1 MTTAAMIKSLPKDI
15 PVPTMADFL
24 MGDHLDTI
32 VLLKHFEKAS
42 SSGDKQLMENITDA
56 VAMLVRLHSQAE
68 MDVLYPFIEKSLGS
82 EGKQKVKQ
90 FLDEHTNV
98 EQEALQALE
107 NRKAGGGDLNSALSA
122 VNKDFTDHLL
132 KEESDV
138 MMKLLNAVSE
148 ADMADIALQF
158 QQAKE
163 SAPLDPPA
171 EMAA

>member
-24 MGDHLDTI
+24 MGDHVDTI

-42 SSGDKQLMENITDA
+42 ASGDKQLMETLTDA
-56 VAMLVRLHSQAE
+56 IAMVCRLHSQAE
-68 MDVLYPFIEKSLGS
+68 MDVLYPFVEKSLGS
-82 EGKQKVKQ
+82 EGKQKVKES
-90 FLDEHTNV
+90 LEEHTNV

-107 NRKAGGGDLNSALSA
+107 LRKSGGNDLASILSKL
-122 VNKDFTDHLL
+122 NKEFTEHLL
-132 KEESDV
+132 KEENDM
-138 MMKLLNAVSE
+138 MMKLLNAASE

-163 SAPLDPPA
+163 SAPLDPPS

>member
-42 SSGDKQLMENITDA
+42 ASGDKQLMETLTDA
-56 VAMLVRLHSQAE
+56 ISLVIRLHTQAE
-68 MDVLYPFIEKSLGS
+68 MDVLYPFIEKSLGT
-82 EGKQKVKQ
+82 EGKQKVKG
-90 FLDEHTNV
+90 FLDEHTNI
-98 EQEALQALE
+98 EQEAVQALQL
-107 NRKAGGGDLNSALSA
+107 RKSGGDDLASALSE
-122 VNKDFTDHLL
+122 VKKDFTEHLL
-132 KEESDV
+132 KEESDT
-138 MMKLLNAVSE
+138 MMKLLSAVSE

-171 EMAA
+171 KMAA

>member
-24 MGDHLDTI
+24 MGDHVDTV

-42 SSGDKQLMENITDA
+42 SSGDRQLMETLTDA
-56 VAMLVRLHSQAE
+56 IALVCRLHSQAE
-68 MDVLYPFIEKSLGS
+68 MDVLYPFVEKSLGAD
-82 EGKQKVKQ
+82 GKQLVKES
-90 FLDEHTNV
+90 LEEHTNV

-107 NRKAGGGDLNSALSA
+107 LRKSGGDDLASVLSELNS
-122 VNKDFTDHLL
+122 DFTEHLM
-132 KEESDV
+132 KEENDI
-138 MMKLLNAVSE
+138 MMKLLNDVSE
-148 ADMADIALQF
+148 ADMADIAIKF

-163 SAPLDPPA
+163 SAPLEPPA